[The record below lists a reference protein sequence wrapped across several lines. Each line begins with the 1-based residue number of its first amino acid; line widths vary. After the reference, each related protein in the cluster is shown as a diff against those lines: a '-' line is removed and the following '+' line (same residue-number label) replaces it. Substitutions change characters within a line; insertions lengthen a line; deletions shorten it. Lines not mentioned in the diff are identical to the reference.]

1 MPIETAST
9 TLTTLDSTGLLN
21 NEYPG
26 EPSTTYEC
34 RMFTHTIKT
43 TKDDNFVKTLKWEL
57 DGNIPV
63 ELKINNNGV
72 ISGHIDILDY
82 QPACQG
88 QVSSHEK
95 MKIDG
100 SNWTAGR
107 FQGSAFRFNMVVKW
121 TFEYKVEKKPPA
133 DSKPTTTTTTTKPT
147 QPGKKEEPEI
157 KIATLQ
163 SDVYIDVYLDNDISN
178 LVFCRRYLEAEES
191 IIEGPVLEED
201 RIQKHYFSIN
211 GKNYTIKEF
220 QEFLKVHPGP
230 FGNCKIK
237 SV

>member
-1 MPIETAST
+1 MAIETTST
-9 TLTTLDSTGLLN
+9 TLTKLISTGLLN

-26 EPSTTYEC
+26 ESSTTYEC
-34 RMFTHTIKT
+34 RMFRHTIKT
-43 TKDDNFVKTLKWEL
+43 LEAVDFVKTLKWEL
-57 DGNIPV
+57 EGNIPV
-63 ELKINNNGV
+63 ELKIDNNGV

-88 QVSSHEK
+88 QVSSQEK
-95 MKIDG
+95 MKVDG
-100 SNWTAGR
+100 SNWSAGR
-107 FQGSAFRFNMVVKW
+107 FQGSSFRFNMVVKW
-121 TFEYKVEKKPPA
+121 TFEYQIAAPPSEGSTPTSKATTPSKPGDAEEPKVE
-133 DSKPTTTTTTTKPT
+133 
-147 QPGKKEEPEI
+147 
-157 KIATLQ
+157 IATLQ

-178 LVFCRRYLEAEES
+178 LIFCRRYLEAEES

-201 RIQKHYFSIN
+201 RIQKHYFNIN

-237 SV
+237 AI